1 MGGSQQPEASLRL
14 VNTPPQ
20 GCAPSPFPPRVAWA
34 TNCVMTWNLP
44 NTLTVLRLLA
54 APGVAVMFLY
64 FHRPWADWFALS
76 LFILAAVTDWFDGY
90 LARLW
95 KQESKFGAMMDPIA
109 DKAMVVIAIMVIT
122 GYNGMNPWL
131 ILPATVI
138 LFREVFVSGLREYLG
153 ASAGTLKVTK
163 LAKWKTTAQM
173 VAIAVMLLGT
183 GLEYLNGVAMQGMTP
198 AEYASAVS
206 AGLADPI
213 RACGKR
219 DCASLAGD
227 VGLVLMWVAAA
238 LTAFTGLDYF
248 RKAQPFLRDEK

>member
-1 MGGSQQPEASLRL
+1 MQQWCVFALFLFPLR
-14 VNTPPQ
+14 PPI
-20 GCAPSPFPPRVAWA
+20 GYPRI
-34 TNCVMTWNLP
+34 MIWNIP
-44 NTLTVLRLLA
+44 NILTVLRLLA

-64 FHRPWADWFALS
+64 FHRPWADWFALT
-76 LFILAAVTDWFDGY
+76 LFVTAAVTDWFDGY

-95 KQESKFGAMMDPIA
+95 KQESKFGTMLDPIA

-173 VAIAVMLLGT
+173 VAIAVMFLGT

-206 AGLADPI
+206 AGLADPV

-238 LTAFTGLDYF
+238 LTAYTGFDYF
-248 RKAQPFLRDEK
+248 RKAQPFLRDDK

>member
-1 MGGSQQPEASLRL
+1 MRWT
-14 VNTPPQ
+14 V
-20 GCAPSPFPPRVAWA
+20 
-34 TNCVMTWNLP
+34 P
-44 NTLTVLRLLA
+44 NILTVLRLVA
-54 APGVAVMFLY
+54 APGVALMFLY
-64 FHRPWADWFALS
+64 FSRPWADWFALA
-76 LFILAAVTDWFDGY
+76 LFIGAAITDWFDGY
-90 LARLW
+90 LARAW
-95 KQESKFGAMMDPIA
+95 QQQTRFGTMLDPIA

-153 ASAGTLKVTK
+153 DNAGQLKVTK

-173 VAIAVMLLGT
+173 VAIAVMFLGT

-198 AEYASAVS
+198 EQYADAVT

-219 DCASLAGD
+219 DCASFANTF
-227 VGLVLMWVAAA
+227 GLVLMWIAAG
-238 LTAFTGLDYF
+238 LTALTGLDYF
-248 RKAQPFLRDEK
+248 RKALPFLREDK